1 MFLLFERFPIQ
12 RRGPDVD
19 EELMEAR
26 LLSDAW
32 QQQEKAH
39 RAKTFEKGCCSFCL
53 KSKISVLGKR
63 GAGVRDLLIIIETN
77 LNELSGVDYFI
88 HGFSPIFALTS
99 LLSSWHERHYLF

>member
-1 MFLLFERFPIQ
+1 MFLLFESCDICWMCSAVGRE
-12 RRGPDVD
+12 V
-19 EELMEAR
+19 MEAR
-26 LLSDAW
+26 LQSDAW

-39 RAKTFEKGCCSFCL
+39 RAKTFEKGCCCFCL
-53 KSKISVLGKR
+53 KRKISVLGKR

>member
-39 RAKTFEKGCCSFCL
+39 RAKL
-53 KSKISVLGKR
+53 SKRVV
-63 GAGVRDLLIIIETN
+63 GVF
-77 LNELSGVDYFI
+77 V
-88 HGFSPIFALTS
+88 
-99 LLSSWHERHYLF
+99 